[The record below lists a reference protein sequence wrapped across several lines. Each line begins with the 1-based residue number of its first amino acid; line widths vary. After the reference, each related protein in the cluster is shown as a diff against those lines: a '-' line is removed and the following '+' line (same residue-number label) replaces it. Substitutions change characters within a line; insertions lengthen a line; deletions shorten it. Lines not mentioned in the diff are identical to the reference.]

1 MPKYMDS
8 ALVVFTRYPEEGK
21 VKTKLALH
29 IGERSAAEFCRCI
42 LSDLIEKHRSH
53 SYDIVL
59 AYTPEEKGEAL
70 KSEYQADM
78 YLAQEGKN
86 FGERAMNMYKAVL
99 KKYKK
104 VVAIGSDVPDLDPT
118 QVHKAFMALDAVDVV
133 IGPAHD
139 GSYYLVGMRKPI
151 DIFSMVKGYY
161 PEILRDTLKLLAEK
175 GYSYALLE
183 KKTDID
189 DIDTFRKLQASLK
202 REQAPLTFDLLKK
215 IKA

>member
-1 MPKYMDS
+1 MVYIIDS
-8 ALVVFTRYPEEGK
+8 YAWVEYF
-21 VKTKLALH
+21 
-29 IGERSAAEFCRCI
+29 IGS
-42 LSDLIEKHRSH
+42 K
-53 SYDIVL
+53 
-59 AYTPEEKGEAL
+59 KGEAL
-70 KSEYQADM
+70 KKEYHADM

-86 FGERAMNMYKAVL
+86 FGERAMNMYKAML

-133 IGPAHD
+133 IGPAYD

-189 DIDTFRKLQASLK
+189 DIYTFRKLQSSLK